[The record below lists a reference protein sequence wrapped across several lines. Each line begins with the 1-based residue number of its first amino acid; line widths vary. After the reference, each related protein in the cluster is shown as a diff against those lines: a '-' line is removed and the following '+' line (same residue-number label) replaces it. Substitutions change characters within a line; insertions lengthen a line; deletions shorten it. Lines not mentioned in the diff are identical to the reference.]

1 MSDYGHDLQFGAF
14 IIPSNQTFDTVIELS
29 VLADQRGLDLV
40 TFSDHPYQPRFF
52 DAWTLLSFVAAR
64 TTQIHVSANVL
75 NLRLRDPALL
85 ARAAASLDILSGGR
99 AELGIGTGIVG
110 DAAVTMGARR
120 LTAGQGV
127 DALEEAID
135 VIRAIWN
142 VDDPSPASLEGRYH
156 RLEGAARGPA
166 PVHDLGLWVG
176 AFKPRMLNL
185 VGRKADGWWPTL
197 AGLGQGDLMK
207 GNAVID
213 EAAREAGRQP
223 TEIRRLLNVTGAL
236 SATSGQHTQLI
247 EELARFALEDGV
259 STFILNGDDPRQI
272 ETLAGE
278 VAPAVREIVD
288 TERSRGSGDDPS
300 GREAEAHLPTPVLVS
315 TPGTQD
321 GEVASEYDR
330 VGVTPTSDD
339 GTRLAAT
346 VAWDESTRPHRPPAG
361 PEFVYS
367 DRGRVAGQ
375 QLVNVHDLLRTELT
389 ELRAVLAQVRDGAQN
404 ATDARSSL
412 NEMALRQNDWTV
424 GAFCSQY
431 CGRVATHH
439 GVEDESVFPYLA
451 RAEPALAPVI
461 QRLTDEHLVI
471 HDAIE
476 LVDAALVREI
486 NDPADR
492 DGIQDAIDFLTD
504 ALLSHLSYE
513 EHEIVE
519 PIARLGFYRGQ
530 V

>member
-1 MSDYGHDLQFGAF
+1 MSDYRHDLQFGVF
-14 IIPSNQTFDTVIELS
+14 IIPSNQTSDRVVELS
-29 VLADQRGLDLV
+29 VLADQSGLDLV

-52 DAWTLLSFVAAR
+52 DTWTLLAFVAAR
-64 TTQIHVSANVL
+64 TTRIHVSANVL
-75 NLRLRDPALL
+75 NLRLREPAVL
-85 ARAAASLDILSGGR
+85 ARAVASLDILSGGR

-110 DAAVTMGARR
+110 DAAVTMGGRR

-135 VIRAIWN
+135 VIRSIWKAR
-142 VDDPSPASLEGRYH
+142 DPSPATFEGRFY
-156 RLEGAARGPA
+156 RLDRAARGPA
-166 PVHDLGLWVG
+166 PVHDVGLWVG

-197 AGLGQGDLMK
+197 AAITPDDLIR
-207 GNAVID
+207 GNAAVD
-213 EAAREAGRQP
+213 EAALEAGRRP
-223 TEIRRLLNVTGAL
+223 ADIRRLLNVTGRGAL
-236 SATSGQHTQLI
+236 NGNVNRLVD
-247 EELARFALEDGV
+247 ELARFALDDGI
-259 STFILNGDDPRQI
+259 STFVLDGDDPRMI
-272 ETLAGE
+272 ATLAAE

-288 TERSRGSGDDPS
+288 AERSGGSGGSS
-300 GREAEAHLPTPVLVS
+300 GNGMETRLPTPETMS
-315 TPGTQD
+315 IAASQGGQM
-321 GEVASEYDR
+321 ASEANR
-330 VGVTPTSDD
+330 LGVTPTPDD

-346 VAWDESTRPHRPPAG
+346 AAWDESTRPHRPPAA
-361 PEFVYS
+361 PDATYS
-367 DRGRVAGQ
+367 DRGKIVGQ
-375 QLVNVHDLLRTELT
+375 QLVNVHDILRTELT
-389 ELRAVLAQVRDGAQN
+389 ELRGMLAQVRDGALS
-404 ATDARSSL
+404 ATAARSEL
-412 NEMALRQNDWTV
+412 DDMALRQNDWTV

-439 GVEDESVFPYLA
+439 GVEDSSVFPYLA

-471 HDAIE
+471 HDAIQ

-492 DGIQDAIDFLTD
+492 DGIQSALDFLTD

-513 EHEIVE
+513 EREIVE
-519 PIARLGFYRGQ
+519 PLARLGFYPGQ

>member
-1 MSDYGHDLQFGAF
+1 MSDYGHDLQFGVF
-14 IIPSNQTFDTVIELS
+14 IIPSNQTSDRVVELS
-29 VLADQRGLDLV
+29 VLADQSGLDLV

-75 NLRLRDPALL
+75 NLRLREPAVL
-85 ARAAASLDILSGGR
+85 ARAVASLDILSGGR
-99 AELGIGTGIVG
+99 AELGIGAGIVG
-110 DAAVTMGARR
+110 DAAVTMGGRR

-135 VIRAIWN
+135 LIRSLWN
-142 VDDPSPASLEGRYH
+142 VQDPSPASFEGRYYH
-156 RLEGAARGPA
+156 LDGAARGPA
-166 PVHDLGLWVG
+166 PVHDVGLWVG
-176 AFKPRMLNL
+176 AFKPRMLDL

-197 AGLGQGDLMK
+197 GGIDLEGLIA
-207 GNAVID
+207 GNAAID
-213 EAAREAGRQP
+213 EAALKAGRQP
-223 TEIRRLLNVTGAL
+223 TDIRRLLNMGLAATGVD
-236 SATSGQHTQLI
+236 
-247 EELARFALEDGV
+247 ELAHFALEAGV
-259 STFILNGDDPRQI
+259 STFILTGDDARQI
-272 ETLAGE
+272 TALAAE

-288 TERSRGSGDDPS
+288 AERKRGSGDSSS
-300 GREAEAHLPTPVLVS
+300 GSGAEGHPATPTIIS
-315 TPGTQD
+315 TVATQS
-321 GEVASEYDR
+321 GQEASEYDR
-330 VGVTPTSDD
+330 VGVAPTPDD
-339 GTRLAAT
+339 GTRLAAA

-361 PEFVYS
+361 PDVTYS

-375 QLVNVHDLLRTELT
+375 QLVNVHDILRTELT
-389 ELRAVLAQVRDGAQN
+389 ELREMLAQVREGALN
-404 ATDARSSL
+404 ATDARSEL

-431 CGRVATHH
+431 CGRVAQHH
-439 GVEDESVFPYLA
+439 GVEDASVFPYLA

-471 HDAIE
+471 HDAIQ

-492 DGIQDAIDFLTD
+492 DGIQAAIDFLTD

-513 EHEIVE
+513 EREIVE
-519 PIARLGFYRGQ
+519 PLARLGFYPGQ